1 MDAAA
6 RLKNHQDIYAPPYY
20 HIYFQYFYSPLF
32 ALILLPFTFLPFSV
46 FETLWVMFM
55 FFCLYDIWKM
65 SKEYFDT
72 RNFSNQ
78 KNLVWLFGTLFFILS
93 FILYNISQIQ
103 MTVFLLWATLC
114 SLKMF
119 DKKRF
124 LPGGILLGL
133 VINIKIMPIIFLP
146 YLIYRN
152 QWRAAACTMI
162 FFFVFIYIPAIF
174 IGWQYNQ
181 ELLHSWWSSINP
193 ANSQYSIETS
203 RLLVSLNS
211 TIPVFLTETKGEMNL
226 RRNIVNLDYRTAILI
241 TNIIRIG
248 LVLLSLA
255 FFRTK
260 PFVKMNDK
268 TRVYWE
274 TSYLFLLTPL
284 IFPHQNK
291 YAYFY
296 LLPAFTYLCYY
307 IITNWKKVNKAF
319 FCIILIISFIYTP
332 FIGTDIIGHFLFD
345 LLQYYRIQVL
355 CTLLLIPVL
364 LFYSPDKLA
373 SRRSPK

>member
-65 SKEYFDT
+65 SKEYFDI

-93 FILYNISQIQ
+93 FILYNISQVQ

-114 SLKMF
+114 ALKMF

-152 QWRAAACTMI
+152 QWRA
-162 FFFVFIYIPAIF
+162 
-174 IGWQYNQ
+174 
-181 ELLHSWWSSINP
+181 
-193 ANSQYSIETS
+193 
-203 RLLVSLNS
+203 
-211 TIPVFLTETKGEMNL
+211 
-226 RRNIVNLDYRTAILI
+226 
-241 TNIIRIG
+241 
-248 LVLLSLA
+248 
-255 FFRTK
+255 
-260 PFVKMNDK
+260 
-268 TRVYWE
+268 
-274 TSYLFLLTPL
+274 
-284 IFPHQNK
+284 
-291 YAYFY
+291 
-296 LLPAFTYLCYY
+296 
-307 IITNWKKVNKAF
+307 
-319 FCIILIISFIYTP
+319 
-332 FIGTDIIGHFLFD
+332 
-345 LLQYYRIQVL
+345 
-355 CTLLLIPVL
+355 
-364 LFYSPDKLA
+364 
-373 SRRSPK
+373 